1 MNALKHELLD
11 NGCCFSYSSLNNSKQ
26 ILFLDR
32 DGVINKDTGYVHKI
46 TDLELLEKNNIS
58 YHVFCFCNCKHFCA
72 MFSGQT

>member
-46 TDLELLEKNNIS
+46 TDLELLEKNILS
-58 YHVFCFCNCKHFCA
+58 LIKLKKK
-72 MFSGQT
+72 